1 MNVWGGSAGL
11 EFAKLGSMK
20 FLMLFLCI
28 CGLIAFVACN
38 MPFGKEDPVVVSVG
52 SAKLHLSEIQ
62 KLAPEWDSWNNQERL
77 KFLENWI
84 DEETMYQEAVENGTD
99 KDPVLSMQIEQ
110 AVRKMVVDQFL
121 ENFADTMVVSDAE
134 KIDYYHAHQDKFLR
148 GKTYVFGAFIFF
160 KDWASADQYYRGHK
174 NLKYDS
180 LPSEHYLIKR
190 IETFDSAT
198 VSPDSCLIPDIYEVE
213 VGKLS
218 PMKVCGGALKMA
230 VVTARLDSADVLPFE
245 AVAEDVAT
253 QAWLEHRAKVMD
265 KLKKEWKT
273 ERPIFSQTDV
283 FSKKDQ

>member
-1 MNVWGGSAGL
+1 LNVWGGSAGL

-20 FLMLFLCI
+20 FLMRFLCI

-121 ENFADTMVVSDAE
+121 ENFADTMVVGDAE
-134 KIDYYHAHQDKFLR
+134 KIDFYHAHPELFLR
-148 GKTYVFGAFIFF
+148 GKTSISGALIFF
-160 KDWASADQYYRGHK
+160 RDWQSGDQYYRGHK

-180 LPSEHYLIKR
+180 LPGPHYLIKK
-190 IETFDSAT
+190 IETFESVT
-198 VSPDSCLIPDIYEVE
+198 ETPDSCMITSFDSVE
-213 VGKLS
+213 VGMLTK
-218 PMKVCGGALKMA
+218 MKYCGGALKIA
-230 VVTARLDSADVLPFE
+230 VVTSKLDSADVLPYE
-245 AVAEDVAT
+245 EVAEEVGT
-253 QAWLEHRAKVMD
+253 QAWLVHRAEVMD
-265 KLKKEWKT
+265 RLKKEWKM
-273 ERPIFSQTDV
+273 ERPIFSKTDV
-283 FSKKDQ
+283 FSEKEK